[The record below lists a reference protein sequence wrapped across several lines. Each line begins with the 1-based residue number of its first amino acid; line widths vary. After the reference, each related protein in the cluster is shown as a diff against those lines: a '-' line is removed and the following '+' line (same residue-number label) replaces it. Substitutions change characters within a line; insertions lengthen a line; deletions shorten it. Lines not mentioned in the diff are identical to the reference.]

1 MRFWKHPVKIK
12 PAIAYTLLHIH
23 SIQNICM
30 YKLCQFDWM
39 QQVKVYL
46 RIVNT
51 PKIQVFTVILVAGPN
66 NLKHIQ
72 IFTVKKVIVHTDAQ
86 NTLLVTTVALI

>member
-1 MRFWKHPVKIK
+1 
-12 PAIAYTLLHIH
+12 
-23 SIQNICM
+23 
-30 YKLCQFDWM
+30 M

-72 IFTVKKVIVHTDAQ
+72 IYTVKKVIVHTDAQ
-86 NTLLVTTVALI
+86 NTLLVTTVALIN